1 MLIKPSNNLVFY
13 NWLLYLYIILY
24 LLLINVYCLCC
35 TLGRTHRSNQVSAP
49 EYVFLI
55 SELAGEQRFASVV
68 AKRLESLGAL
78 THGDRRATES
88 RDLSKYNIDTKYG
101 RSALEIVLGSVVS
114 QRQPIVH
121 SEEYNKSFFESKLNI
136 LLKYL

>member
-1 MLIKPSNNLVFY
+1 M
-13 NWLLYLYIILY
+13 
-24 LLLINVYCLCC
+24 
-35 TLGRTHRSNQVSAP
+35 SAP

-55 SELAGEQRFASVV
+55 SKLAGEQRFASVV

-88 RDLSKYNIDTKYG
+88 CDLSKYNIDTKYG

-121 SEEYNKSFFESKLNI
+121 SEEYNKNFESEYTMYA
-136 LLKYL
+136 LLECLSQYCVFTELCAALVGVGIVLRSGSYYHLDKGTVCTIYVMVT

>member
-1 MLIKPSNNLVFY
+1 M
-13 NWLLYLYIILY
+13 
-24 LLLINVYCLCC
+24 
-35 TLGRTHRSNQVSAP
+35 SAP

-55 SELAGEQRFASVV
+55 SKLAGEQRFASVV

-88 RDLSKYNIDTKYG
+88 CDLSKYNIDTKYG

-121 SEEYNKSFFESKLNI
+121 SEEYNKNFFDSKYTMYA
-136 LLKYL
+136 LLEYLCVFTELCAALVGVGIVLRSGSYYHLDKGTVCTIYVMVT